1 MSKAEEA
8 MRALEDRDWSTA
20 ERVAPPATASAP
32 MAVVA
37 TRLPV
42 PLLELLSQE
51 AARRGVT
58 PSTLLR
64 QFAEEKLQPVPD
76 NVTVR
81 LSDVVRALEDL
92 GRHAA

>member
-1 MSKAEEA
+1 

-20 ERVAPPATASAP
+20 EPVPPAGPAP

-92 GRHAA
+92 GRRAA